1 METQSGGFYQLAAL
15 SCKKRLYSQALEFI
29 DKSLIYN
36 WHNMNART
44 LKAAILRALER
55 DTKQKMTWMPG

>member
-29 DKSLIYN
+29 DNLSSEKLANGVNLADYPN
-36 WHNMNART
+36 T
-44 LKAAILRALER
+44 PQYQQAAKIMYLNEER
-55 DTKQKMTWMPG
+55 I